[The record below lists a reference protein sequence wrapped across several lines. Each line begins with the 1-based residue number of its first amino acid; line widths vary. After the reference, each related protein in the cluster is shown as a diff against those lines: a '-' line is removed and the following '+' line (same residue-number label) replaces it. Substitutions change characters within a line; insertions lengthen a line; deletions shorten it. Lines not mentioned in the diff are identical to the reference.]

1 MNRVTIEEVASIEL
15 VVASIKRKETIQK
28 MLVLYYAKYRLGIQS
43 TVVTPE
49 QVPFQKQAKLLN

>member
-1 MNRVTIEEVASIEL
+1 MDL
-15 VVASIKRKETIQK
+15 VVASIERMKKNKNTTDTIIV
-28 MLVLYYAKYRLGIQS
+28 VLYYATYRLGIQS